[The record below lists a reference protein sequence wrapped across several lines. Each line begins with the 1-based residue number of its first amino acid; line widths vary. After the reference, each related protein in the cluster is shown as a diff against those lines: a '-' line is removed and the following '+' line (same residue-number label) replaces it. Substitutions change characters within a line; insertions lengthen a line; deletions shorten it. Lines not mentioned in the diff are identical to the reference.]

1 MRANR
6 DESWRWHKERTGK
19 VDRTRSRKKGNM
31 EESGDSVT
39 GKALRPYRP
48 AVGVA
53 AKDKVEVLDSCVVAW
68 CKRGLRGEALVAEL
82 QRASVGVCSVM
93 RAASDCVLLMFSSDE
108 ERRVFLD
115 ITDFDQWFDRYTVW
129 NPGSFERARFLME
142 TSWMERIEET
152 VELVEG
158 EDSVTRVQ
166 VQEVEVIHSHDM
178 VCSCDMDSAGESEG
192 GAKEDR
198 FTEFQV
204 VPMSGLNP
212 LFGPSGEG
220 GGRQV
225 GEVRELAGE
234 FDMVGIV
241 CRAVPP
247 EPRMCEPEWWVHC
260 SSELRGLEAAGELA
274 VPRIEWREPVAVVE
288 SVSKSTLGGHPAVNL
303 NFELEQIDI
312 LTGDLGGGG
321 VENFQ
326 QTAIT
331 EFPSIELV
339 QHNGLTRKVRSV
351 NSLVVDS
358 LPAEQRDQLLKRQG
372 RKNRGRPQRE
382 RKPNHSFAN
391 ESLTDSDFAARKT
404 AILCWS

>member
-1 MRANR
+1 MRGNR
-6 DESWRWHKERTGK
+6 DESWRWRKERTGT
-19 VDRTRSRKKGNM
+19 VDRTGSRKKGKM

-39 GKALRPYRP
+39 GKALRPYRR

-53 AKDKVEVLDSCVVAW
+53 AKDKVKVLDSCVVAW

-82 QRASVGVCSVM
+82 QRASVGVCSMM
-93 RAASDCVLLMFSSDE
+93 RAAGDSVLLMFSSYE

-115 ITDFDQWFDRYTVW
+115 RTDLDQWFDRYTVW

-158 EDSVTRVQ
+158 EDSVIRVQ
-166 VQEVEVIHSHDM
+166 VQEVKVIHSHDM
-178 VCSCDMDSAGESEG
+178 VCSCDKDSDGESEG
-192 GAKEDR
+192 GANEVR
-198 FTEFQV
+198 FNELQV
-204 VPMSGLNP
+204 VQMSGLNP
-212 LFGPSGEG
+212 LFGSSGEG

-225 GEVRELAGE
+225 GEVQGLAGE

-241 CRAVPP
+241 CREVPP
-247 EPRMCEPEWWVHC
+247 EPRMCEPKWWVQC

-274 VPRIEWREPVAVVE
+274 VPRIEWREPVAVFE

-303 NFELEQIDI
+303 NFELEQTDI

-331 EFPSIELV
+331 NFPSIELV

-358 LPAEQRDQLLKRQG
+358 LPAEQRDKLLKRQG
-372 RKNRGRPQRE
+372 KKNRDGL
-382 RKPNHSFAN
+382 RK
-391 ESLTDSDFAARKT
+391 EQGVR
-404 AILCWS
+404 